1 MRRSEVGLARFFA
14 VIGMFVFVIGLIY
27 SAKYNRYVQT
37 SATVVKCEKSRSSS
51 DDHNDWTVTVRYS
64 TGDKSYKR
72 SFGSDS
78 EYKEGDT
85 VSVRYDPDNEY
96 KEGATISVRYNPD
109 NPLELAGG
117 KKNGAHTT
125 VFFGLAVTI
134 ACLIYSIY
142 MGSKEEDYY

>member
-14 VIGMFVFVIGLIY
+14 VIGMFAFVIGLIY

-64 TGDKSYKR
+64 TAEKSYQR
-72 SFGSDS
+72 PITS
-78 EYKEGDT
+78 
-85 VSVRYDPDNEY
+85 DNEY
-96 KEGATISVRYNPD
+96 KEGATISVRYNHD

>member
-64 TGDKSYKR
+64 TAEKSYQR
-72 SFGSDS
+72 PITS
-78 EYKEGDT
+78 
-85 VSVRYDPDNEY
+85 DNEY

-109 NPLELAGG
+109 NPFLSFLYFC
-117 KKNGAHTT
+117 NHN
-125 VFFGLAVTI
+125 
-134 ACLIYSIY
+134 
-142 MGSKEEDYY
+142 

>member
-1 MRRSEVGLARFFA
+1 MRRSEVGLAKFFA

-64 TGDKSYKR
+64 AGDKSYKR

-85 VSVRYDPDNEY
+85 VSVRYDPN
-96 KEGATISVRYNPD
+96 

-134 ACLIYSIY
+134 VCLIYSIY

>member
-14 VIGMFVFVIGLIY
+14 VIGMIVFVIGLIY

-64 TGDKSYKR
+64 TGEKSYQR
-72 SFGSDS
+72 PIN
-78 EYKEGDT
+78 
-85 VSVRYDPDNEY
+85 SVNEY

-117 KKNGAHTT
+117 KINGARTT